1 MAQYIQIRGI
11 VMKRRVGF
19 VSNSSSCS
27 FVVNGLKIKKDYS
40 ILEKL
45 VKTLYPKLY
54 QEYIDEYAGG
64 ETSDDV
70 AREFL
75 LEEELLDIF
84 DDDETGYSNKDYMV
98 IGDLIAHINE
108 EMMDS
113 FEIDLDDPE
122 KPESIIKVIKVL
134 DKLGI
139 EYKRVIIGGT
149 MMC

>member
-1 MAQYIQIRGI
+1 
-11 VMKRRVGF
+11 MKRRVGF

-27 FVVNGLKIKKDYS
+27 FVVNGLKIKKDLS
-40 ILEKL
+40 IIEKL
-45 VKTLYPKLY
+45 VKSLYPNRY
-54 QEYIDEYAGG
+54 QEYIDEYTDG
-64 ETSDDV
+64 ETSGDV

-98 IGDLIAHINE
+98 IGDLITHINE

>member
-11 VMKRRVGF
+11 VMKKRVGF

-27 FVVNGLKIKKDYS
+27 FVVNGLKIKKDLS
-40 ILEKL
+40 IIEKL
-45 VKTLYPKLY
+45 VKSLYPNRY
-54 QEYIDEYAGG
+54 QEYIDEYADG
-64 ETSDDV
+64 ETSGDI

-75 LEEELLDIF
+75 LEEDLLDIF
-84 DDDETGYSNKDYMV
+84 DDVETGYSSEEYMV
-98 IGDLIAHINE
+98 IGDLLGRVYD

-113 FEIDLDDPE
+113 FEVDLDNPKKTE
-122 KPESIIKVIKVL
+122 NVGKTMEVL

>member
-11 VMKRRVGF
+11 VMKKRVGF

-27 FVVNGLKIKKDYS
+27 FVVNGLKIKKDLS
-40 ILEKL
+40 IIEKL
-45 VKTLYPKLY
+45 VKSLYPNRY
-54 QEYIDEYAGG
+54 QEYIDEYADG
-64 ETSDDV
+64 ETSGDI
-70 AREFL
+70 ARDFL
-75 LEEELLDIF
+75 LEDDLLDIF
-84 DDDETGYSNKDYMV
+84 DDVETGYSSEEYMV
-98 IGDLIAHINE
+98 IGDLLGRVYD

-113 FEIDLDDPE
+113 FEVDLDNPE
-122 KPESIIKVIKVL
+122 KTNNVGKTMEVL

>member
-1 MAQYIQIRGI
+1 
-11 VMKRRVGF
+11 MKKRVGF

-27 FVVNGLKIKKDYS
+27 FVVNGLKIKKDLS
-40 ILEKL
+40 IIEKL
-45 VKTLYPKLY
+45 VKSLYPNRY
-54 QEYIDEYAGG
+54 QEYIDEYADG
-64 ETSDDV
+64 ETSGDI
-70 AREFL
+70 ARDFL

-98 IGDLIAHINE
+98 IGDLITHINE

>member
-11 VMKRRVGF
+11 VMKKRVGF

-27 FVVNGLKIKKDYS
+27 FVVNGLKIKKDLS
-40 ILEKL
+40 IIEKL
-45 VKTLYPKLY
+45 VKSLYPNRY
-54 QEYIDEYAGG
+54 QEYIDEYTDG
-64 ETSDDV
+64 ETSGDI

-75 LEEELLDIF
+75 LEEDLLDIF
-84 DDDETGYSNKDYMV
+84 DDVETGYSSEEYMV
-98 IGDLIAHINE
+98 IGDLLGRVYD

-113 FEIDLDDPE
+113 FEVDLDNPE
-122 KPESIIKVIKVL
+122 KTDNVGKTMEVL